1 MADTPTV
8 PYTGTTPG
16 QRRVIAIG
24 EILLCSSVPTQIA
37 LSVLLGLIGLMPEGD
52 DGRLSLPFVLI
63 LSLGDTLIL
72 VALMVAL
79 TRAHGDSLRA
89 LWLGDRPVAR
99 EALVGAMLVP
109 LVFFA
114 VVVLLNLLR
123 LLAPWLHNV
132 PTNPFEQLAAT
143 PAEAMV
149 LAVVAIV
156 AGGVREELQRAF
168 LLQRF
173 VRHLGG
179 RAVGVA
185 VLSIA
190 FGAGH
195 YMQGWD
201 AVVTTGLLG
210 AFWAV
215 LYLRRGSSV
224 APIVSHA
231 GFNGLEVLRVAIF
244 GADLKSAR
252 ISRWVRP
259 KAKCSSAPESA
270 KRNNNTA
277 PSVHAPKMSPST
289 RRQVPSRSTA
299 CLGAPPCS
307 IR

>member
-1 MADTPTV
+1 VADTPTI
-8 PYTGTTPG
+8 PYTAAPPG
-16 QRRVIAIG
+16 QQRVVAIG

-37 LSVLLGLIGLMPEGD
+37 LSVLLGLIGLTPEGA

-63 LSLGDTLIL
+63 LSLGDTFVLI
-72 VALMVAL
+72 ALMVAL
-79 TRAHGDSLRA
+79 TRAHGDSVRA

-99 EALVGAMLVP
+99 EALVGALLIP
-109 LVFFA
+109 LVFFS

-143 PAEAMV
+143 PAEAMA

-179 RAVGVA
+179 PAVGTI
-185 VLSIA
+185 VLSVA

-231 GFNGLEVLRVAIF
+231 GFNGLEVLRVAIV
-244 GADLKSAR
+244 GA
-252 ISRWVRP
+252 
-259 KAKCSSAPESA
+259 
-270 KRNNNTA
+270 
-277 PSVHAPKMSPST
+277 
-289 RRQVPSRSTA
+289 
-299 CLGAPPCS
+299 
-307 IR
+307 

>member
-1 MADTPTV
+1 VTDAPTI
-8 PYTGTTPG
+8 PYTGITPG
-16 QRRVIAIG
+16 QRRLVAIG

-37 LSVLLGLIGLMPEGD
+37 LSVLLGLIGLTPEAA

-63 LSLGDTLIL
+63 LSIGDTFILI
-72 VALMVAL
+72 ALMGAL
-79 TRAHGDSLRA
+79 TRAHGDSVRA
-89 LWLGDRPVAR
+89 LWLGGRPVGR
-99 EALVGAMLVP
+99 EALVGAMLIP

-114 VVVLLNLLR
+114 VVILLNLLR
-123 LLAPWLHNV
+123 LMAPWLHNV

-143 PAEAMV
+143 PAEAIA

-179 RAVGVA
+179 PAVGVI
-185 VLSIA
+185 VLSVA

-224 APIVSHA
+224 APMVSHA
-231 GFNGLEVLRVAIF
+231 GFNGLEVLRVAIV
-244 GADLKSAR
+244 GA
-252 ISRWVRP
+252 
-259 KAKCSSAPESA
+259 
-270 KRNNNTA
+270 
-277 PSVHAPKMSPST
+277 
-289 RRQVPSRSTA
+289 
-299 CLGAPPCS
+299 
-307 IR
+307 

>member
-8 PYTGTTPG
+8 PYTGTRPG
-16 QRRVIAIG
+16 QRRVVAIG

-37 LSVLLGLIGLMPEGD
+37 LSVLLGLIGLTPEGD

-63 LSLGDTLIL
+63 LSLGDTFIL

-114 VVVLLNLLR
+114 VVVLLNLLQ

-179 RAVGVA
+179 PAVGVA

-224 APIVSHA
+224 APIASHA

-244 GADLKSAR
+244 GA
-252 ISRWVRP
+252 
-259 KAKCSSAPESA
+259 
-270 KRNNNTA
+270 
-277 PSVHAPKMSPST
+277 
-289 RRQVPSRSTA
+289 
-299 CLGAPPCS
+299 
-307 IR
+307 